1 MHDEI
6 RFKPDALKEL
16 ASENALTYLLNLRD
30 VLRKPPEFLLRL
42 VEFNR
47 LLFDLLPF
55 VVQLVLLLLK
65 FLGTHL
71 KVLFFFL
78 DACPLNLVLSI
89 VGLYLLEHLLNT
101 LNFVSESGI
110 LINQLLLEL
119 CHLFD
124 G

>member
-1 MHDEI
+1 LHGEI

-16 ASENALTYLLNLRD
+16 AYENALTYLLNLRD
-30 VLRKPPEFLLRL
+30 VLRKPPEFLLRF

-65 FLGTHL
+65 FLGAHL
-71 KVLFFFL
+71 KVLFL

>member
-1 MHDEI
+1 
-6 RFKPDALKEL
+6 
-16 ASENALTYLLNLRD
+16 
-30 VLRKPPEFLLRL
+30 
-42 VEFNR
+42 
-47 LLFDLLPF
+47 
-55 VVQLVLLLLK
+55 
-65 FLGTHL
+65 
-71 KVLFFFL
+71 
-78 DACPLNLVLSI
+78 LSI